1 MRLNRHG
8 DSEFLPSPFEEQR
21 QAESLGHGLHG
32 RARREERSENA
43 RNSSNFQRGHHQQ
56 PSFGCAGCTGRE
68 SQLGETCSI
77 RYRPT
82 CLKKSHVF
90 SLNAR
95 ARFYP
100 LSDNLSPPLYPFFPF
115 PFLPLSAVALVS
127 PAIRSPAILF
137 HAAHDRSFSRPLQ
150 TLWILQVGD
159 TAGLSKFHR
168 GDWIFDRIVRQPR
181 LSSFDRLISYADYR

>member
-1 MRLNRHG
+1 MV
-8 DSEFLPSPFEEQR
+8 
-21 QAESLGHGLHG
+21 G
-32 RARREERSENA
+32 RGERKGVRTRE
-43 RNSSNFQRGHHQQ
+43 NSSNFQRGHHQQ
-56 PSFGCAGCTGRE
+56 PSFGCAGCIGWE

-77 RYRPT
+77 RHRPT

-100 LSDNLSPPLYPFFPF
+100 LSDNLSPPLYPSF
-115 PFLPLSAVALVS
+115 PFLPLSAVILVL
-127 PAIRSPAILF
+127 PATRSSATLF

-150 TLWILQVGD
+150 TLWILQGGD

-168 GDWIFDRIVRQPR
+168 SD
-181 LSSFDRLISYADYR
+181 